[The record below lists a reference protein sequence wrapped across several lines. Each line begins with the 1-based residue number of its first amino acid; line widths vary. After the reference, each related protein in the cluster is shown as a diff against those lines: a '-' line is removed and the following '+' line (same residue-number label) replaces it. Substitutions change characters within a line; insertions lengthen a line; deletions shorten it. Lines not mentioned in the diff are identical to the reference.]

1 MGYENRLFINNEWVK
16 SKDGATFPL
25 VNPTT
30 DEVVTDVFEAGS
42 ADVDAAV
49 EAAEKAFKKWKDMP
63 VLARAPLFARL
74 SQLIER
80 DKEIFWELDR
90 VSMGRTWSMAQMEV
104 MAASGL
110 FGLYATAGLYT
121 QGQSSLNTPG
131 MVNFT
136 IKQPYGVVAAIIPW
150 NVPMIMFAMKV
161 GPALAAGNCIIV
173 KPSEKAP
180 LSSLHL
186 AALIKEAG
194 FPPGV
199 LSVLPGNGPVTGSL
213 LSQHMKIRKIAF
225 TGSVGTGK
233 KIMQM
238 AAGSNLKP
246 VTLELG
252 GKSPAIVFEDADL
265 DQAVRAI
272 EFSIHHN
279 SGQHCQAN
287 SRVFVH
293 KSIRDK
299 FVQNLK
305 DLMESRKLGDPSDRE
320 TFQGPQVDKAQQERI
335 ATFLEAG
342 AKDGKVVTGGKTV
355 SINGKGCFVQP
366 TIFSD
371 LPLSSRVCQEEIFG
385 PVLVVNTFETED
397 EVLAM
402 ANDSEYG
409 LFGSLYTKNV
419 DRALRFAKDMEA
431 GAIGLNCSAPT
442 QGLDMPVGGWKQ
454 SGIGRE
460 MFTYSMDNFLQLK
473 AVYLKYADIPFG
485 PAH

>member
-1 MGYENRLFINNEWVK
+1 VK

-90 VSMGRTWSMAQMEV
+90 VSMGRWVAKYQTTLLALTVSRTWSMAQMEV

-180 LSSLHL
+180 LSVGSFLSL
-186 AALIKEAG
+186 
-194 FPPGV
+194 P
-199 LSVLPGNGPVTGSL
+199 
-213 LSQHMKIRKIAF
+213 
-225 TGSVGTGK
+225 
-233 KIMQM
+233 
-238 AAGSNLKP
+238 
-246 VTLELG
+246 
-252 GKSPAIVFEDADL
+252 
-265 DQAVRAI
+265 
-272 EFSIHHN
+272 
-279 SGQHCQAN
+279 
-287 SRVFVH
+287 
-293 KSIRDK
+293 
-299 FVQNLK
+299 
-305 DLMESRKLGDPSDRE
+305 
-320 TFQGPQVDKAQQERI
+320 
-335 ATFLEAG
+335 
-342 AKDGKVVTGGKTV
+342 
-355 SINGKGCFVQP
+355 
-366 TIFSD
+366 
-371 LPLSSRVCQEEIFG
+371 
-385 PVLVVNTFETED
+385 
-397 EVLAM
+397 
-402 ANDSEYG
+402 
-409 LFGSLYTKNV
+409 SLYC
-419 DRALRFAKDMEA
+419 D
-431 GAIGLNCSAPT
+431 
-442 QGLDMPVGGWKQ
+442 
-454 SGIGRE
+454 
-460 MFTYSMDNFLQLK
+460 
-473 AVYLKYADIPFG
+473 
-485 PAH
+485 